1 MFKKTLIRNRKIK
14 IAVVGCGKI
23 AQNHFQAIQAHANDL
38 ELVAICDP
46 HLETLQRVAQ
56 EQKVAAYQ
64 SIDELILKSDVDT
77 VTLCTP
83 SGLHAQ
89 QTLQLAAS
97 GKHVI
102 TEKPMTLHVNDGVK
116 MVAACD
122 AANVR
127 LFVVK
132 QNRYHPTLQLLKHAI
147 AKNRFGK
154 IYLINLNVFWTR
166 PQAYYDQSNWRGT
179 GEMDGGAFMNQ
190 ASHYVDLLD
199 WLFGPV
205 RSIHAMMDTL
215 GRSIAVEDTGI
226 LNLRWSSGALGSMNV
241 TMLTYPK
248 NYEASLTILGEKGT
262 VKIGGTAVNEIQ
274 TWEFADKSPEDET
287 IAAINQATIANLS
300 SHIPYYENVIQVL
313 RGEADPQVDGR
324 EGLKSLEILTAAYMS
339 AKNNNTISLPLEIT
353 NEL

>member
-1 MFKKTLIRNRKIK
+1 MFKKTLIQNRKIK

-23 AQNHFQAIQAHANDL
+23 AQNHFQAIKAHANDL

-46 HLETLQRVAQ
+46 HPATLQRVAQ
-56 EQKVAAYQ
+56 EQNVPAYE
-64 SIDELILKSDVDT
+64 SIDELISGTDADI

-83 SGLHAQ
+83 SGLHAN
-89 QTLQLAAS
+89 QTLQLAAH
-97 GKHVI
+97 GKSII
-102 TEKPMTLHVNDGVK
+102 TEKPMAIRWDDGLQ
-116 MVAACD
+116 MVRACD
-122 AANVR
+122 DAGVR

-132 QNRYHPTLQLLKHAI
+132 QNRYHPTLQLLKQALQQ
-147 AKNRFGK
+147 NRFGK

-166 PQAYYDQSNWRGT
+166 PQAYYDQASWRGT

-199 WLFGPV
+199 WLFGPINTV
-205 RSIHAMMDTL
+205 HAMMDTL
-215 GRSIAVEDTGI
+215 GRNIAVEDTGI
-226 LNLRWSSGALGSMNV
+226 LNLRWKSGALGSMNV

-248 NYEASLTILGEKGT
+248 NYEGSLTILGEKGT

-274 TWEFADKSPEDET
+274 TWEFADQLPEDEK
-287 IAAINQATIANLS
+287 IVEVNQMTMSNLS

-313 RGEADPQVDGR
+313 RGETEPHIDGR
-324 EGLKSLEILTAAYMS
+324 EGLKSLEILTAAYLS
-339 AKNNNTISLPLEIT
+339 AKNNNTISLPLEII